1 MSELQTIIDS
11 LKHIDAL
18 VDNALEREVADV
30 VEDAIIESA
39 RRNVYEAYTPSPYFL
54 DKRREGS
61 GGILDRTSMNV
72 EVKNNTLTV
81 QDVARFNNSIHWQHL
96 WGGKRPN
103 ENLSDAIACGERRFN
118 MQKAGQRPF
127 HEDAEKEVIQS
138 GAVDD
143 ALRRGLARQGL

>member
-1 MSELQTIIDS
+1 MSELQTIIDN

-39 RRNVYEAYTPSPYFL
+39 RRNVYEAYTPAQYFL
-54 DKRREGS
+54 DSRRDGG

-72 EVKNNTLTV
+72 DVKNNTLTV
-81 QDVARFNNSIHWQHL
+81 QDVARFNNSMHWQHL
-96 WGGKRPN
+96 WGGNRPN
-103 ENLSDAIACGERRFN
+103 ENLSDAIAAGSKRFN
-118 MQKAGQRPF
+118 MHKAGARPF
-127 HEDAEKEVIQS
+127 HEAAEKEVIQS